1 MTLTYKNAEEIRDG
15 ILAELPDKYQKT
27 IGTDFW
33 EWAYAVGK
41 ASITLW
47 DMIKYVC
54 SWSDLRNLNLEDMAR
69 LVYQLRGIVHREAT
83 KSTGVLTL
91 TGSDTVTTGD
101 IFQTPDGLQFKATE
115 TKAITTSGTVNAECL
130 TGGIIGNVPINQ
142 ITQFITYKGN
152 FTAVTNATAFSGG
165 YEEETKDELY
175 ERYIDDVSNPV
186 TSGNVYH
193 YKKWALDIAGV
204 GKVKVKPLWDGDNT
218 VKVILTGNDGLPASS
233 SLVNAV
239 QDYIDPYTLDNGNK
253 IGWGCGNGQA
263 PIGAYCTVAAGTA
276 KNLTITLTATYAA
289 GAVKADVDAEIESNI
304 KSYLKDVAFTENY
317 VSYAKIGNAIIDT
330 DGLFDYSS
338 LTVNGGTSNI
348 SLVDS
353 DTDAEVPVLTTLT
366 ITEAV

>member
-1 MTLTYKNAEEIRDG
+1 MAKTDIEITKELLTK
-15 ILAELPDKYQKT
+15 LPDTYQKNV
-27 IGTDFW
+27 GEFAWDFFR
-33 EWAYAVGK
+33 
-41 ASITLW
+41 SISYLFQQFFEIL
-47 DMIKYVC
+47 DYIK

-130 TGGIIGNVPINQ
+130 TGGTIGNVPINQ

-239 QDYIDPYTLDNGNK
+239 QNYIDPYILDNGNK

-276 KNLTITLTATYAA
+276 KNLTITLIATYAA
-289 GAVKADVDAEIESNI
+289 GAVKADVDAAIESNI